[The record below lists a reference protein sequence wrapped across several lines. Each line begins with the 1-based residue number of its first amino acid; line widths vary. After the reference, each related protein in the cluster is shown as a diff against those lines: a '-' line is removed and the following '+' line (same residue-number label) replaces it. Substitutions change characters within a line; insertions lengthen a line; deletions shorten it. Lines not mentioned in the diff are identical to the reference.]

1 MVSLSS
7 SSQFLLLRE
16 SQACSLTR
24 TSHSTRLCPRM
35 TLHAA
40 RALST
45 VPLLKTPLN
54 THGLASAVQGRPLDA
69 RIEQEFQHVFHFGF
83 LQHGSGCPSHPRYW
97 TATDGLDPVAQIRL
111 CRSAPSPTASSLHL
125 VFSRVSAWGVPP
137 FLDGKESTPATM
149 AATDWAKSTGA
160 LATAAG
166 GATELRVWPGL
177 SGGQISS
184 LNSIL
189 LA

>member
-1 MVSLSS
+1 MPQNDTTCS
-7 SSQFLLLRE
+7 E
-16 SQACSLTR
+16 STF
-24 TSHSTRLCPRM
+24 HSTPFKNSLKYTWVSVRGSRAPPGCPDRTRVPARLPLWLLTARM
-35 TLHAA
+35 
-40 RALST
+40 
-45 VPLLKTPLN
+45 
-54 THGLASAVQGRPLDA
+54 
-69 RIEQEFQHVFHFGF
+69 
-83 LQHGSGCPSHPRYW
+83 GCPSHPRYW

-149 AATDWAKSTGA
+149 AATDSKSTGA

>member
-1 MVSLSS
+1 MPQNDTTCS
-7 SSQFLLLRE
+7 E
-16 SQACSLTR
+16 STF
-24 TSHSTRLCPRM
+24 HSTPFKNSLKYTWVSVRGSRAPPGCPDRTRVPARLPPR
-35 TLHAA
+35 
-40 RALST
+40 
-45 VPLLKTPLN
+45 LLT
-54 THGLASAVQGRPLDA
+54 A
-69 RIEQEFQHVFHFGF
+69 RIGVPESPEI
-83 LQHGSGCPSHPRYW
+83 LDRYGR
-97 TATDGLDPVAQIRL
+97 TDPVAQIRL